1 MAKIHKDKDSIRTIE
16 TPSPYG
22 SHSSMV
28 VNLDAEA
35 RGHNVPSDKVICK
48 DERGYYI
55 TYKNRLDSGLAD
67 PCRYACPLCRFS
79 DLNIV
84 FTDMQIVNKSSVFA
98 DAIAIL
104 K

>member
-1 MAKIHKDKDSIRTIE
+1 MAKHKDKDSIREIT

-28 VNLDAEA
+28 VNIDEIAKN
-35 RGHNVPSDKVICK
+35 HNVPKDKIVCQ

-55 TYKNRLDSGLAD
+55 TYKNRIDSGLSD

-79 DLNIV
+79 NLNIL
-84 FTDMQIVNKSSVFA
+84 FA
-98 DAIAIL
+98 DMSIL
-104 K
+104 DT